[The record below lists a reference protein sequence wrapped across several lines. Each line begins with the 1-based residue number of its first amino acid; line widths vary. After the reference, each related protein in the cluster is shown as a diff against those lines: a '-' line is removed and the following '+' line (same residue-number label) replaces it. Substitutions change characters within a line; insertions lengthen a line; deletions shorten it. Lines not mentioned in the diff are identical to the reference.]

1 MRRSAV
7 GPLEDPTA
15 VGVAL
20 AADILAELPGLRL
33 IASESQRPAA
43 LVPQEVSALSGDTYA
58 GATSTRSEL
67 HSEPHS

>member
-1 MRRSAV
+1 MADPEGGAVRRSAV

-33 IASESQRPAA
+33 AF
-43 LVPQEVSALSGDTYA
+43 G
-58 GATSTRSEL
+58 
-67 HSEPHS
+67 